1 MMQRVKK
8 RMAIKHKLPL
18 RVLIADDSAT
28 VRHHLHQLISEIPEL
43 EVVGLAKD
51 GEEAVQM
58 TAQLKPD
65 VVTMDIRMPH
75 VDGLEATR
83 RIMQDCP
90 TPVVVVSALVETDI
104 DLSFQAIDAGALA
117 VVEKP
122 PDRRSPAFEDK
133 QLRLVKTLMAMAQ
146 VSVVRRGRNIPPKHQ
161 AIEVSTF
168 SHIKP
173 EIVVIGASAGGP
185 SALSYILSHL
195 SPDLSV
201 PVLIA
206 QHIPH
211 EFVAGLARW
220 LDKVAKLRVIVAQDN
235 QPLKPGV
242 VHLSPGNAHVEIRRM
257 GSTLITHFVYEQ
269 GEERHQPS
277 VNVLFKSV
285 AAVCGSHAIGIILT
299 GMGDDGADGLLEMH
313 RAGARTL
320 AQNRETATVYG
331 MPGAAEA
338 LGAVQKVVS
347 LADIPSAV
355 LKLL

>member
-1 MMQRVKK
+1 MAVKN
-8 RMAIKHKLPL
+8 KLPL
-18 RVLIADDSAT
+18 RILIADDSAT
-28 VRHHLHQLISEIPEL
+28 ARHHLHSLISDIPEM
-43 EVVGLAKD
+43 EVVGLARD

-58 TAQLKPD
+58 TLELKPD
-65 VVTMDIRMPH
+65 VVSMDIRMPN

-122 PDRRSPAFEDK
+122 PDRRDPAFADK
-133 QLRLVKTLMAMAQ
+133 QIRLIKTLMAMAQ
-146 VSVVRRGRNIPPKHQ
+146 VSVVRRGRNVPVTPQKRM
-161 AIEVSTF
+161 IEVETVAV
-168 SHIKP
+168 IKP

-185 SALSYILSHL
+185 SALSHILSEIP
-195 SPDLSV
+195 SDFPV
-201 PVLIA
+201 PVVIA

-220 LDKVAKLRVIVAQDN
+220 LDKVAAVRVVVAQDN

-242 VHLSPGNAHVEIRRM
+242 VHLSPGNAHVTVRRLEDM
-257 GSTLITHFVYEQ
+257 LLTRFIYEQ

-285 AAVCGSHAIGIILT
+285 AAVCGPHAIGIILT
-299 GMGDDGADGLLEMH
+299 GMGDDGAEGLLAMH
-313 RAGARTL
+313 QAGARTL
-320 AQNRETATVYG
+320 AQNRDTATVYG

-347 LADIPSAV
+347 LTDIPSAV